1 MWKMAGI
8 EARLLTFFPGNED
21 TGVSSYFG
29 VNEKS
34 SIKYM
39 ENLGVRHCTNF
50 YICWKK
56 TSCKYQYVSI
66 TFPELLSRFG
76 VPQGSVL
83 RPVLFNYFIND
94 FADNLVICCQ
104 FMLKMII
111 QRKYYAF
118 HTKIIKY
125 FATSLEILIYF

>member
-39 ENLGVRHCTNF
+39 EYLTTWVYGTVQIF
-50 YICWKK
+50 IFVEKK
-56 TSCKYQYVSI
+56 PPANI
-66 TFPELLSRFG
+66 NMFPLLFLSYFH
-76 VPQGSVL
+76 VL
-83 RPVLFNYFIND
+83 EFPKV
-94 FADNLVICCQ
+94 Q
-104 FMLKMII
+104 F
-111 QRKYYAF
+111 
-118 HTKIIKY
+118 
-125 FATSLEILIYF
+125 